1 MLRAHAS
8 YVPCYHETTSGVLI
22 LNGFRSG
29 PDSIL
34 DPEGLDI
41 GEPIVQCH
49 RIVEVS
55 APSLKDQTECSRKS
69 KQRIWGW
76 AYEAAPT
83 SELGAP

>member
-1 MLRAHAS
+1 MCHATMKPP
-8 YVPCYHETTSGVLI
+8 VGLLI

-41 GEPIVQCH
+41 GEPVVQCH

-69 KQRIWGW
+69 KQRISVDGDMRQRQRQSW
-76 AYEAAPT
+76 
-83 SELGAP
+83 ELRGDTLL

>member
-1 MLRAHAS
+1 MCHATMKPP
-8 YVPCYHETTSGVLI
+8 VGPLI

-41 GEPIVQCH
+41 GEPVVQCH

-69 KQRIWGW
+69 KHRISGDGYMRQRQRQSW
-76 AYEAAPT
+76 
-83 SELGAP
+83 ELLDDTLL